1 MNIQKIFSIL
11 LYLLPWFISSIIF
24 KIDINFYN
32 NLNLPVFAPPPII
45 FAIIWPIL
53 YILISISVYKVINKS
68 SSNYTLAL
76 IINYLSNQL
85 FTFFFFILKNNFL
98 SLLDTIT
105 ILISSI
111 FLYKE
116 TKKID
121 KKSSNYLIPYI
132 LWNIFASI
140 LIYFTSI
147 MN

>member
-1 MNIQKIFSIL
+1 MNIKKIFSIL
-11 LYLLPWFISSIIF
+11 PYLLPWFISSIIF
-24 KIDINFYN
+24 KIDTNFYN
-32 NLNLPVFAPPPII
+32 NLNLPSFAPPSII

-53 YILISISVYKVINKS
+53 YLLISISIYKVINKRS
-68 SSNYTLAL
+68 NNYTLTL

-85 FTFFFFILKNNFL
+85 FTFFFFILKNIFF
-98 SLLDTIT
+98 SLLDTII

-121 KKSSNYLIPYI
+121 NKSSNYLIPYI
-132 LWNIFASI
+132 LWNIFAFI
-140 LIYFTSI
+140 LISFTFV